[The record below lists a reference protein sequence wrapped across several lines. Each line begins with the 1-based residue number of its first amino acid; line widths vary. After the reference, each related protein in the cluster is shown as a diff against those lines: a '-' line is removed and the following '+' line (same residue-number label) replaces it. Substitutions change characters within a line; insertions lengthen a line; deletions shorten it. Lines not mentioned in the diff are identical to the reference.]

1 MTQRTTLARSFP
13 TFFQIATPFRWFVKS
28 RRRVWCAVVIVIL
41 MVTAAPVW
49 WSLQLVGLPDI
60 GDPFDVESFR
70 AMSIPDDR
78 NAFVIYRRAAA
89 VLKPLTSV
97 TKPAGQTNKL
107 DLRWPAAGTEAH
119 QWAEA
124 NREALAL
131 YRQAAEKPD
140 AFEPSF
146 VSPGLLSQTVAL
158 AQLQRLALLEASRLE
173 EQGDMAGAWAWYR
186 SYLRTIHLVGHS
198 GPLYRRHEAQMWH
211 KMLLDRL
218 TAWSAA
224 ARTTPAQ
231 LRQALDDVI
240 ACEAIVPSDSYA
252 LKSHYIMVAPLF
264 EARKDQARGVPPAWL
279 ISLASRP
286 MLRPLREILTPSA
299 EESISAAWMFWRREP
314 ERSRRVLRLVTANRL
329 AYYDL
334 PPDQRPKPDP
344 NVSSC
349 DLYSFGPEAVASA
362 RVMSAEALGGWLDST
377 YEPRVLIAFLNLD
390 GIRTIETANHCALVI
405 LLATELYRRDHGR
418 EPESPEELVGP
429 YLKRLPREFP
439 DEDYP
444 KDMTVVE

>member
-1 MTQRTTLARSFP
+1 MTQRAAIERSFP
-13 TFFQIATPFRWFVKS
+13 TFLKMASPFRWFIKS
-28 RRRVWCAVVIVIL
+28 RRRVWSVIAIALL
-41 MVTAAPVW
+41 MVAIAPVW
-49 WSLQLVGLPDI
+49 WSLQLIGLPDI
-60 GDPFDVESFR
+60 GDPFDVESFQ
-70 AMSIPDDR
+70 ATSIPDDR

-89 VLKPLTSV
+89 VLKPLTSASR
-97 TKPAGQTNKL
+97 PAGQANKL
-107 DLRWPAAGTEAH
+107 DLRWSAAGAEAR
-119 QWAEA
+119 QWAQA
-124 NREALAL
+124 NREALDL
-131 YRQAAEKPD
+131 CRQAAEKPD
-140 AFEPSF
+140 AFEPPLF
-146 VSPGLLSQTVAL
+146 SPGQLSLTVSL
-158 AQLQRLALLEASRLE
+158 APLQRLALLEASRLE
-173 EQGDMAGAWAWYR
+173 EQGDMAGAWTWYR
-186 SYLRTIHLVGHS
+186 SYLRTIHLVGRC

-252 LKSHYIMVAPLF
+252 LKSHYIMLAPLF

-286 MLRPLREILTPSA
+286 GIRSLGAILTP
-299 EESISAAWMFWRREP
+299 EQIKSISTAWMFWRREP

-390 GIRTIETANHCALVI
+390 GIRTSETANHYALVI

-418 EPESPEELVGP
+418 EPEWPQELVGP
-429 YLKRLPREFP
+429 YLKRLPREFA
-439 DEDYP
+439 DEDHP